1 MRSNWLLI
9 AALVLAGCAQR
20 PPKLAL
26 PGPATVELVQ
36 ADGWRLRVNGVDF
49 PIRGVGGAQASGL
62 LEQLKAAGGNTVRT
76 WGIETLELK
85 VADGERFI
93 DRAHRLGIM
102 VVPGIWIEHERHGF
116 DYSKPEFIQS
126 QRTRVLA
133 AIRQYKNH
141 PAVLAWG
148 LGNEMEDPISPGGS
162 IAVFK
167 EVEELTR
174 LVKAEDP
181 HHPVMSV
188 IAFNEAKVANVLRYV
203 PSLDI
208 LGVNAYGGASGA
220 GEALKLAGWTK
231 PFAVTEFGPPG
242 PWEVAVTAWGAP
254 HEPTSQE
261 KARAYFATHR
271 LVSETNDGKEL
282 SLGTFAFVW
291 GWKQE
296 RTATWFGMFLPT
308 LEKLPQVDAMT
319 RAWTGQW
326 PKNRSPDIRNL
337 TSAAA
342 GQVVK
347 PDQRLTASLEATDP
361 DGDALTYRWS
371 VVAESVAGGV
381 GGDAEGAPPSYP
393 KLIQKN
399 GSPECEFRSP
409 SNAGNY
415 RLFVTVHDNKG
426 SAATANFPFRVE
438 P

>member
-1 MRSNWLLI
+1 MRSSCLLVI
-9 AALVLAGCAQR
+9 GLLLAGCAQQT
-20 PPKLAL
+20 PKID
-26 PGPATVELVQ
+26 PQGPATVELVQ
-36 ADGWRLRVNGVDF
+36 NKGWRLRVNGVDF
-49 PIRGVGGAQASGL
+49 PVRGAGGAEAPGL

-76 WGIETLELK
+76 WGIETLE
-85 VADGERFI
+85 VTYADGERFI

-116 DYSKPEFIQS
+116 DYSKPAFIQS
-126 QRTRVLA
+126 QRTKVLA

-148 LGNEMEDPISPGGS
+148 LGNEMEDPTSPGGS

-188 IAFNEAKVANVLRYV
+188 IAFNEAKVANVLRYM
-203 PSLDI
+203 PSVDI

-242 PWEVAVTAWGAP
+242 PWEVPRTAWGAP

-271 LVSETNDGKEL
+271 LVSELNDGREL
-282 SLGTFAFVW
+282 SLGMFAFLW

-296 RTATWFGMFLPT
+296 RTSTWFGMFLPT

-319 RAWTGQW
+319 MAWTGQW
-326 PKNRSPDIRNL
+326 PKSRSPDIRNL
-337 TSAAA
+337 ASAAS

-347 PDQRLTASLEATDP
+347 PDQQLIASLEAIDP

-371 VVAESVAGGV
+371 VVAESAAVGV
-381 GGDAEGAPPSYP
+381 GGDAESTPPSYP
-393 KLIQKN
+393 ELIQKN

-409 SNAGNY
+409 RSAGNY

-426 SAATANFPFRVE
+426 GAATANFPFRVE

>member
-1 MRSNWLLI
+1 MRSSWLLI
-9 AALVLAGCAQR
+9 AALVLAGCAQQT
-20 PPKLAL
+20 PKLVL
-26 PGPATVELVQ
+26 PGPAKIELVQ
-36 ADGWRLRVNGVDF
+36 TNGWRLRVNGVDF
-49 PIRGVGGAQASGL
+49 PIRGAGGAEAPGL

-76 WGIETLELK
+76 WGIETLELN

-93 DRAHRLGIM
+93 DRAHQLGIM

-116 DYSKPEFIQS
+116 DYSKPEFIHS
-126 QRTRVLA
+126 QRTKVLA

-181 HHPVMSV
+181 RHPVMSV

-208 LGVNAYGGASGA
+208 LGVNAYGAATGV
-220 GEALKLAGWTK
+220 GEALQRAGWTK

-242 PWEVAVTAWGAP
+242 PWEVPLAAWGAP
-254 HEPTSQE
+254 LEPTSQE
-261 KARAYFATHR
+261 KARMYFATHR
-271 LVSETNDGKEL
+271 LVLETNDGKEL
-282 SLGTFAFVW
+282 GLGMFAFLW

-296 RTATWFGMFLPT
+296 STSTWFGMFLPT

-319 RAWTGQW
+319 MAWTGQW

-347 PDQRLTASLEATDP
+347 PDQRLTASLQVTDP
-361 DGDALTYRWS
+361 EGDALTYRWS
-371 VVAESVAGGV
+371 VVAESVAGSV
-381 GGDAEGAPPSYP
+381 GGDAESAPPSYP
-393 KLIQKN
+393 ELIQKN
-399 GSPECEFRSP
+399 GSPECAFRSP
-409 SNAGNY
+409 RNAGNY